1 MKQGLIAAF
10 LTAAGVLHLQ
20 ESPPREWVDR
30 NTGHRI
36 VRLTDSAGGSTLY
49 FHDNAFSPEGDKLM
63 INTPAGVAVIDDLPL
78 ASRDIC
84 GRNRADGANLSTIT
98 GAP

>member
-49 FHDNAFSPEGDKLM
+49 FHNNAFSPEGDKLM
-63 INTPAGVAVIDDLPL
+63 INTPAGVAVIDVAKIGTSGITAL
-78 ASRDIC
+78 S
-84 GRNRADGANLSTIT
+84 GRSGFRMPPATS
-98 GAP
+98 